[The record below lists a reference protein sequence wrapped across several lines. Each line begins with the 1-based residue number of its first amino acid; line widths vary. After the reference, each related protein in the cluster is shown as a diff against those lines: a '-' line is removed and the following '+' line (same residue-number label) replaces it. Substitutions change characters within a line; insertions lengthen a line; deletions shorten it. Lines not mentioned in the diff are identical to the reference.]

1 MSDLRFRPRF
11 QLFLNEDENA
21 IIDRI
26 KKALTE
32 NNPEALKGKLKH
44 KHLLIRVN
52 PTKKHFW
59 SPTLDISFEK
69 MEDGQTQMRCLL
81 APEATVWTMF
91 MFAYTIAAFGAFIGL
106 MIGSSQMQLEHNP
119 WGFWLATACTVL
131 GLLLFFIAQFGKKL
145 AKDEMVSMK
154 EFIVKAVEE

>member
-11 QLFLNEDENA
+11 QLLLNESEDA
-21 IIDRI
+21 LIASI
-26 KKALTE
+26 KKALHDHNSE
-32 NNPEALKGKLKH
+32 GFWGKLKH
-44 KHLLIRVN
+44 KHMIIRVN
-52 PTKKHFW
+52 PSKKHFW

-69 MEDGQTQMRCLL
+69 MEDGKTQMRCLL

-119 WGFWLATACTVL
+119 WGFWLAAASTAL

-145 AKDEMVSMK
+145 AADEMVSMK
-154 EFIVKAVEE
+154 EFIVKVVGE